1 MDNTVI
7 KKEKG
12 KGKKN
17 KGRGKRERARQWEGG
32 MKGGRKEKEKVRI
45 REKKEI
51 LSINYLRTHVNV

>member
-1 MDNTVI
+1 MYNTVI

-17 KGRGKRERARQWEGG
+17 KGRGKRERARQREGG
-32 MKGGRKEKEKVRI
+32 MKGGRKEKERI

>member
-12 KGKKN
+12 KEKKN
-17 KGRGKRERARQWEGG
+17 KGRGKREGG